1 MITRDDIGELARF
14 DCGDSGAVSFYYQPS
29 TPQNKSHR
37 EEAIRIKDLVKQA
50 MARAEQEGRNG
61 KVRPALD
68 RIIELA
74 ERLHGNQGRAKAVF
88 ACPAKNYWREFDLP
102 PRLADT
108 TVLVSNRFRLR
119 PLTAIA
125 TTLPHVCIAL
135 VGRTTVRVFDL
146 WGDEITEHERFV
158 SELPRKGRSDGF
170 FGFDAG
176 HAERHVDDHARQH
189 FKRLADTLLTAYEGR
204 GFERLIIGCR
214 DENWPGV
221 EPQLHPYVKQK
232 LIGRF
237 AFEPQTATLEDVR
250 EHAERVLTEF
260 RANRNRKLFDEVQG
274 EAQRKGRGALGP
286 KRVLRSLETGEVQT
300 LLLGQSFKMA
310 GSECTNCGHMDPAP
324 KTECAL
330 CGGKN
335 RELDDVTDAM
345 LIIAVR
351 NGIEIVHV
359 PPDPEFEKIG
369 NVAALLRF
377 RADKNTNAALQPA
390 VAG

>member
-1 MITRDDIGELARF
+1 MITRDDIGELAHF
-14 DCGDSGAVSFYYQPS
+14 DCDGGAVSFYYQPS

-37 EEAIRIKDLVKQA
+37 DEAIRIKDLVKQA
-50 MARAEQEGRNG
+50 MMRAEKEGRNG

-88 ACPAKNYWREFDLP
+88 ACPGKNIWREFDLP
-102 PRLADT
+102 PQLADT
-108 TVLVSNRFRLR
+108 TVSVANRFHLR

-125 TTLPHVCIAL
+125 GTLPHICIAL
-135 VGRTTVRVFDL
+135 AGRTTARVFDL
-146 WGDEITEHERFV
+146 WGGEITEHERFV

-170 FGFDAG
+170 EGFDAG
-176 HAERHVDDHARQH
+176 HAERHVEDHARQH
-189 FKRLADTLLTAYEGR
+189 FKRMADTLLMAYEGR
-204 GFERLIIGCR
+204 GFDRLILGCR
-214 DENWPGV
+214 DENWPEL

-237 AFEPQTATLEDVR
+237 PFDSQTLTLDDVK
-250 EHAERVLTEF
+250 ENAERLLAEF
-260 RANRNRKLFDEVQG
+260 RANRYRKLFGEVTG
-274 EAQRKGRGALGP
+274 EAQRNGRGALGP

-300 LLLGQSFKMA
+300 LLLGQSFRMA
-310 GSECTNCGHMDPAP
+310 GSECTNCGHLDATP
-324 KTECAL
+324 KPDCTL

-335 RELDDVTDAM
+335 RDLEDVSDAM
-345 LIIAVR
+345 LIAAVR

-359 PPDPEFEKIG
+359 QTDPEFEKVG

-390 VAG
+390 AAG